1 MNKRLINFIG
11 FCVVTYVV
19 LYFVSSQLA
28 NFVLA
33 LFLVLLIPGL
43 ILRYF
48 FMDAL
53 YKGSIRI
60 VPKRFVFNQYTIYN
74 EICTVK
80 YTPDEKLVVIDNV
93 ANRKREKRT
102 FSLTKAN
109 HVNVNKCWN
118 QVCRIFDSFVSL
130 DSLVSFFSYDT
141 KVEVVTIK
149 SKVEI
154 DESLKGKSLDNDQKT
169 KGMTIDASNNGPKF
183 VDIDNIQPDTYSLG
197 LNHQREYDA
206 KFVDIDKMKEPT
218 KSNERDIPAPEFVD
232 MDDALEFGP
241 NKKIDVN
248 TASASEI
255 SILPGINIVKAKKIV
270 EYREANGLFKDE
282 DAFIKVA
289 EVKDH
294 FVSKIK
300 KMIVVHKVEKKK
312 VSGDDDDG
320 GRIVDI

>member
-1 MNKRLINFIG
+1 
-11 FCVVTYVV
+11 
-19 LYFVSSQLA
+19 
-28 NFVLA
+28 
-33 LFLVLLIPGL
+33 
-43 ILRYF
+43 
-48 FMDAL
+48 MDAL

-60 VPKRFVFNQYTIYN
+60 VPKRFVFNQYTICN

-149 SKVEI
+149 SKVEQEESRKSKSSESKHQYDKGIKI
-154 DESLKGKSLDNDQKT
+154 DT
-169 KGMTIDASNNGPKF
+169 SNNGPKF
-183 VDIDNIQPDTYSLG
+183 VDMDNIQPDTYSLG

-206 KFVDIDKMKEPT
+206 KFVDIDKMKEPA
-218 KSNERDIPAPEFVD
+218 KAKERDIPAPEFVD

-248 TASASEI
+248 TASASEL

-270 EYREANGLFKDE
+270 EYREAKGLFKDE
-282 DAFIKVA
+282 DDFIKVA
-289 EVKDH
+289 DVKNH

-300 KMIVVHKVEKKK
+300 KMIIVHKVEKKK
-312 VSGDDDDG
+312 VFGDDDDG